1 MKVLEETG
9 FDISELIDEN
19 EYIVTVLHDQYIKL
33 FIINGINR
41 KTLFQPRTRCE
52 IKSCD
57 WFALS
62 DLPTSR
68 KDYTPKAKIGVGPNS
83 FFMVL
88 PFIKR
93 LRRWVQERNKPT
105 TSAQGRRSRNK
116 SESDKKSGK
125 NKDDSSRQ
133 KNSGSPF
140 RSGKKSEKKPNFKR
154 QLFVNDN
161 KIDAFDFVA
170 PSWVN
175 FKLNRKVLLECC
187 P

>member
-1 MKVLEETG
+1 MLEETG
-9 FDISELIDEN
+9 FDISDLIDEN
-19 EYIVTVLHDQYIKL
+19 EYIDTVLHDQYIKL
-33 FIINGINR
+33 FIINGIKR
-41 KTLFQPRTRCE
+41 KTVFQPRTRCE

-93 LRRWVQERNKPT
+93 LRRWVQEKNRPNNT
-105 TSAQGRRSRNK
+105 GSTQGKRSRNK
-116 SESDKKSGK
+116 SESDKKGGK
-125 NKDDSSRQ
+125 NKDDSARQ
-133 KNSGSPF
+133 KSNGSPL

-154 QLFVNDN
+154 QLFANYN
-161 KIDAFDFVA
+161 KNETFDFVA
-170 PSWVN
+170 PAWTN
-175 FKLNRKVLLECC
+175 FKLNRKILLECC